1 MSLLS
6 LISLTVILAR
16 IEKHFVD
23 AELGTYNLEECI
35 KELHPSPH
43 PSPHSSPTSSI
54 GWLAYIRHIR
64 HLHHLFPNSN
74 FPKTLIDQMLRHT
87 EK

>member
-35 KELHPSPH
+35 KELLRLV
-43 PSPHSSPTSSI
+43 
-54 GWLAYIRHIR
+54 GWPIFDISDISTTCFLTQTFRKH
-64 HLHHLFPNSN
+64 
-74 FPKTLIDQMLRHT
+74 
-87 EK
+87 